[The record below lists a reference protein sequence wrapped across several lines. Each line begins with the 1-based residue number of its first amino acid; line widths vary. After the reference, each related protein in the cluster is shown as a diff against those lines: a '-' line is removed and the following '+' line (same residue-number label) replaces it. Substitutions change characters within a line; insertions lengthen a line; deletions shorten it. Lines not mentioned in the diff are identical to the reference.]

1 MLKLFTQETLAILIG
16 TLLEWMEFTYFA
28 YIIDKIAVTFFS
40 NLSHSLNILMAFA
53 TFAVSYIARPIG
65 GIIFGIIGDKYG
77 RKPAMYYSLIGMGI
91 ATMTIGITPTYTTIG
106 IFSPIV
112 LIISRIIQGISVSG
126 ETAGSAIY
134 LIENNSN
141 KPYLASS
148 LTCIFSALGMFVGAM
163 LAVII
168 SLPFIPSWGWRLPFI
183 ISGIICGVGIYIR
196 YKLHESQAF
205 LKIQHQ
211 GKITTYP
218 IRELFKNYRLAAI
231 RTFSI
236 AVFIGVYI
244 YICNIWWISYVVQN
258 NFLNEVTAKIYATLA
273 QGLVIIFTLLLA
285 FTAEYI
291 GGKWI
296 MRIGLFISIVAT
308 YGLFNP
314 HSTWNTSYL
323 ISMEILYAIGNASLS
338 ATMYKYFADLFP
350 PSIRYTGQSVM
361 WSIAV
366 AIFGGT
372 APLVAQKLAAI
383 NIYWVIAYIG
393 LSAIIALVVLNL
405 KSCGSTGFRSGYIYS
420 KISK

>member
-1 MLKLFTQETLAILIG
+1 MPKLFTQETLAILIG

-28 YIIDKIAVTFFS
+28 YIIDKIAVTFFPS
-40 NLSHSLNILMAFA
+40 INHNLNILLAFG

-77 RKPAMYYSLIGMGI
+77 RKPAMYYSLVGMGI
-91 ATMTIGITPTYTTIG
+91 ATMTIGITPAYTTIG
-106 IFSPIV
+106 IFSPLV
-112 LIISRIIQGISVSG
+112 LIIARIIQGIAVSG
-126 ETAGSAIY
+126 ETSGSAIY
-134 LIENNSN
+134 LIENNSK

-168 SLPFIPSWGWRLPFI
+168 SLPALPSWGWRVPFI
-183 ISGIICGVGIYIR
+183 VSGTLCGIGIYIR

-205 LKIQHQ
+205 LKIQQ
-211 GKITTYP
+211 QDKIATYP
-218 IRELFKNYRLAAI
+218 ILELFRNYRLAAVQ
-231 RTFSI
+231 TFAI
-236 AVFIGVYI
+236 AAFIGIYI
-244 YICNIWWISYVVQN
+244 YICNIWWISYATQN
-258 NFLNEVTAKIYATLA
+258 NLLDEVTAKIYATMA
-273 QGLVIIFTLLLA
+273 QGLVIIFTFLLA
-285 FTAEYI
+285 FIAEYT

-296 MRIGLFISIVAT
+296 MRGGLFISIIAA

-314 HSTWNTSYL
+314 HNIWSTSYL

-338 ATMYKYFADLFP
+338 ATMYKYFADIFP

-372 APLVAQKLAAI
+372 APLVAQKLAI
-383 NIYWVIAYIG
+383 ISIYWVIAYIA
-393 LSAIIALVVLNL
+393 LSATLTLLLLNL
-405 KSCGSTGFRSGYIYS
+405 TKKVSN
-420 KISK
+420 